1 MLARTCYV
9 QCMMV
14 GLIML
19 STAAEAAVAAP
30 AAAAVEAD
38 GAPSWPLLAVMA
50 LSMAL
55 AWRPR
60 KDVSTNRG

>member
-9 QCMMV
+9 HCMMV

-19 STAAEAAVAAP
+19 SSAAEAAVSAP
-30 AAAAVEAD
+30 AVAAVKGE
-38 GAPSWPLLAVMA
+38 GAPTWPLLAVMA

-60 KDVSTNRG
+60 KDVNTNRG